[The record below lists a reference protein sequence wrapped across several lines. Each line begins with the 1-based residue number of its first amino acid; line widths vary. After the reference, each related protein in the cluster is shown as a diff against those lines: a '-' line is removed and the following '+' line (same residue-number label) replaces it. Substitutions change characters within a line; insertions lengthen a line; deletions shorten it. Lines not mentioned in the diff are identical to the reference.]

1 MRVLFVGGSFKSGS
15 ENSVNS
21 NVGSDYELFT
31 KLGVI
36 IVKIDAYIRAANSR
50 QHLACVSDRRLT

>member
-36 IVKIDAYIRAANSR
+36 VKIDAYIRAANSR